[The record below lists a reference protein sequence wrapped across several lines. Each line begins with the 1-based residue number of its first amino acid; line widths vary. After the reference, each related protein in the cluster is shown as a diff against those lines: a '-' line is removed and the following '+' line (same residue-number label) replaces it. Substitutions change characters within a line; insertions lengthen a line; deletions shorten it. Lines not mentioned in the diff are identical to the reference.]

1 MSVTDKQSDSEPTVE
16 GVRESDD
23 RDKTAERP
31 TDAGH
36 SDADTQ
42 TQRNIEDESPA

>member
-1 MSVTDKQSDSEPTVE
+1 MSNSTDEKQDTAKQ
-16 GVRESDD
+16 DD
-23 RDKTAERP
+23 NAKQKP

-42 TQRNIEDESPA
+42 TQRNAEDESPS